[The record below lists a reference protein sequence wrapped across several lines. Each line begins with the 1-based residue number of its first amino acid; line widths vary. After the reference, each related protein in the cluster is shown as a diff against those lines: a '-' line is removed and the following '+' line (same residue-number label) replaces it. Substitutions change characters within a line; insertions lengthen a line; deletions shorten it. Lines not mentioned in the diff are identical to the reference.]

1 MRVLIT
7 GVSGQGGR
15 DLSRVLLAGGHEVA
29 GLDTERHSYVD
40 PQVEMVIA
48 DAEDKSA
55 WDRALGG
62 CQTVVHMAEGGDRVL
77 AAAAARHR
85 VRVVLPVV
93 AGDDSPAE
101 ATLVADGVPLLVVRT
116 APLAGRRGDPDALRT
131 LAGLLRTG
139 APWQVLHHDDL
150 IRFLAA
156 AVPGEATGTIELAAP
171 GTVTAGQ
178 ARELLAAASVRS
190 RLRGVRPRRMPPRL
204 AAAEPGGYGWTA
216 TEAVEDLVRA
226 LVGRT
231 VRRGEAVLTP
241 GRFALPSY
249 VIPNN
254 LPASDGGHLEP
265 VGPPDLQGEF
275 DTLLDPRLSVLTATN
290 TSEAM
295 PGPMTP
301 MTLDLQV
308 AAIRISNEDMGQML
322 ALKGAALEQQS
333 SMVVSTLGHCV
344 YINASVGVN
353 IVENMPGWDEAAV
366 RRDAYGNIPEDVVF
380 RPQGGPPMPTG
391 LAKRRATLIAT
402 TRVINRARKFKEEAE
417 RINAAARRETLDAAR
432 IAALDDAQLHTRAL
446 LWRDRL
452 AHGWCVASIGVMLTS
467 AAGGIHE
474 KGKNP
479 EPISIDVEQLE
490 SARTMLAVERLAAVL
505 RSRPE
510 LIEPARAG
518 RIDQLREASPEFART
533 LDSELAEMGHRGPG
547 ECELENPSFATR
559 PEMLVSSAAGAAQQ
573 PTALRG
579 PVTPPRTRT
588 GRMAAGATL
597 ARERGRDGVV
607 RYTQALRQ
615 AVGEQGRRLVGRG
628 LLDEAAD
635 VFYLTLDEA
644 FTPPDDLRE
653 RVVRRREQRARLE
666 AIRMPDVVVG
676 RWEPETDHEQ
686 LPIGGELTG
695 IGVFP
700 GIVEGRVRVLRGPDD
715 DIEPGD
721 VLVASV
727 TDVGHTA
734 MFGYSSAV
742 VTDIGGAASHAAIV
756 AREFGIPCVVDTKHA
771 TTSLR
776 DGQLVRID
784 GATGTVTLLSDA
796 DADADAA
803 ESAGDE
809 TAVG

>member
-15 DLSRVLLAGGHEVA
+15 DLSRLLLAAGHEVV
-29 GLDTERHSYVD
+29 GLDTERHRYVD
-40 PQVEMVIA
+40 PHVDLVIA
-48 DAEDKSA
+48 DPADTAA
-55 WDRALGG
+55 WDRALTG
-62 CQTVVHMAEGGDRVL
+62 CQALVHLTGDRHG
-77 AAAAARHR
+77 ADAAARHG

-93 AGDDSPAE
+93 AGEDSPAE
-101 ATLVADGVPLLVVRT
+101 AALEAAGVPHLVVRT
-116 APLAGRRGDPDALRT
+116 APLAGRRGDADALRT
-131 LAGLLRTG
+131 LAGILRTD
-139 APWQVLHHDDL
+139 APWQLLHHDDL
-150 IRFLAA
+150 TRFLMTA
-156 AVPGEATGTIELAAP
+156 ATGEQTGTTELAAP
-171 GTVTAGQ
+171 GTVTSAQ
-178 ARELLAAASVRS
+178 ARDLLATAGVRP
-190 RLRGVRPRRMPPRL
+190 RLRGVRPRQAPPRQ
-204 AAAEPGGYGWTA
+204 ASAEPAGYGWTA

-231 VRRGEAVLTP
+231 VKHGEAVLTP

-308 AAIRISNEDMGQML
+308 AAIRISNEDMGRML
-322 ALKGAALEQQS
+322 ALEGAALDQQS

-353 IVENMPGWDEAAV
+353 IVENMPGWDEEAV

-391 LAKRRATLIAT
+391 LAKRKATLTAT
-402 TRVINRARKFKEEAE
+402 TRVINRARRFKEEAE
-417 RINAAARRETLDAAR
+417 LLNAASRRETLDAAG
-432 IAALDDAQLHTRAL
+432 IAALDDAQLHARAL

-452 AHGWCVASIGVMLTS
+452 AHGWCIASIGVMLTS
-467 AAGGIHE
+467 AAGAIHE
-474 KGKNP
+474 KGKDP
-479 EPISIDVEQLE
+479 EPVSIDVEQLE

-505 RSRPE
+505 RGQPH
-510 LIEPARAG
+510 LIELARAG
-518 RIDQLREASPEFART
+518 EVDQLRTASEEFARM

-547 ECELENPSFATR
+547 ECELENPSFAIR

-573 PTALRG
+573 PAALRD

-607 RYTQALRQ
+607 RYTQALRL
-615 AVGEQGRRLVGRG
+615 AVGEQGLRLVGRG
-628 LLDEAAD
+628 LLDEPAD

-644 FTPPDDLRE
+644 FTAPDDLRE
-653 RVVRRREQRARLE
+653 RVARRREQRARLK

-676 RWEPETDHEQ
+676 TWQPEADHAQ
-686 LPIGGELTG
+686 LPVGGDLTG

-776 DGQLVRID
+776 DGQLVRVD
-784 GATGTVTLLSDA
+784 GVTGTVTLLAEA
-796 DADADAA
+796 DAPA
-803 ESAGDE
+803 SAGEE

>member
-15 DLSRVLLAGGHEVA
+15 DLSRLLLAGGHEVA
-29 GLDTERHSYVD
+29 GLDTERHRYVD
-40 PQVEMVIA
+40 PHVDMIIA
-48 DAEDKSA
+48 DAADTAA

-62 CQTVVHMAEGGDRVL
+62 CQVVVHLAGDRHG
-77 AAAAARHR
+77 ADAAARNG
-85 VRVVLPVV
+85 VRVILPVV

-101 ATLVADGVPLLVVRT
+101 AALVAAGTPHLVVRT
-116 APLAGRRGDPDALRT
+116 APLAGRRGDADALRT
-131 LAGLLRTG
+131 LAGLLRAQ

-150 IRFLAA
+150 TRFLAA
-156 AVPGEATGTIELAAP
+156 VASDEVTGTIELAAP
-171 GTVTAGQ
+171 GTVTSAQ
-178 ARELLAAASVRS
+178 ARDLLAAAGVRP
-190 RLRGVRPRRMPPRL
+190 RLRGVRPRQAPPRL
-204 AAAEPGGYGWTA
+204 VAAEPGGYGWTA

-231 VRRGEAVLTP
+231 VKRGEAVLAR

-295 PGPMTP
+295 PGPMTA

-308 AAIRISNEDMGQML
+308 AAIRIANEDMGRML
-322 ALKGAALEQQS
+322 ALEGAALDQQT

-353 IVENMPGWDEAAV
+353 IVENMPGWDEEAV

-391 LAKRRATLIAT
+391 LAKRRATLSAT
-402 TRVINRARKFKEEAE
+402 TGVINRARKFKEEAE
-417 RINAAARRETLDAAR
+417 RINAASRRETLDAAR
-432 IAALDDAQLHTRAL
+432 IADLDDAQLHTRAL

-467 AAGGIHE
+467 AAGAIHE
-474 KGKNP
+474 KGKDP
-479 EPISIDVEQLE
+479 EPVGIDVEQLE

-505 RSRPE
+505 RGKPH
-510 LIEPARAG
+510 LIELARAG
-518 RIDQLREASPEFART
+518 EVDQLRAASEEFART
-533 LDSELAEMGHRGPG
+533 LDAELAEMGHRGPG

-573 PTALRG
+573 PAALRD
-579 PVTPPRTRT
+579 PVTAPRTRT

-607 RYTQALRQ
+607 RYTQALRL
-615 AVGEQGRRLVGRG
+615 AVGEQGLRLVGRG

-644 FTPPDDLRE
+644 FTAPDGLRE
-653 RVVRRREQRARLE
+653 RVARRREQRVRLK

-676 RWEPETDHEQ
+676 TWQPEADHEQ
-686 LPIGGELTG
+686 LPLGGELTG

-715 DIEPGD
+715 DIEPGE

-776 DGQLVRID
+776 DGQLVRVD
-784 GATGTVTLLSDA
+784 GVTGTVTLL
-796 DADADAA
+796 A
-803 ESAGDE
+803 EAGAPAPAGEE